1 MFTAEIGRN
10 VGVDYHGASMKQYV
24 GATTSDKEVFDALQS
39 ILQEEGKSIE
49 EIQSIITSV
58 KEGGVIISQDLA
70 DELMSY
76 RENNS
81 EDTFD
86 KDISPTFFSKLGLDV
101 NLEDLKNSLRVG
113 DIYKIDTTDSNE
125 TYKKVLKIIQ

>member
-49 EIQSIITSV
+49 EIH
-58 KEGGVIISQDLA
+58 E
-70 DELMSY
+70 
-76 RENNS
+76 
-81 EDTFD
+81 
-86 KDISPTFFSKLGLDV
+86 
-101 NLEDLKNSLRVG
+101 
-113 DIYKIDTTDSNE
+113 
-125 TYKKVLKIIQ
+125 KVLTQMAKKIFHGF